1 MAKTLK
7 KRDLFACRMEEQ
19 PLVPEAVT
27 SRFVELPLAVGSP
40 TTSELSD
47 TPGVEES
54 LRQLEERFRLLVSS
68 VKGYAI
74 VVLDPQGR
82 VASWNEGAEGIE
94 GYNAQE
100 IIGQHFSRFFTAE
113 DVSQGKPALEL
124 EEAAKQGRVEC
135 EGWRVRKDGSHF
147 LAHVVTTVLRD
158 EAGRLRGFGK
168 ITRDISERRKSDD
181 LLAKKVEEL
190 KRSNEELQGSNEEM
204 KRSSEELQQ
213 FARIA
218 SRDLQEPLRMV
229 ASYTQLL
236 AQRYKGRLDPDGDE
250 FIGFVADG
258 CSRLKGLLHDLM
270 AYLCTAPQGNNFREI
285 FSESAL
291 KESLKSLR
299 MAMEQSGAVVT
310 HDALPVIRTDE
321 AQLTR
326 VFQHLVGNAIKYR
339 SAEVPQVH
347 VAALKNLSNEWIFS
361 VRDNGMGIAPEYFD
375 RIFVLFQRLHG
386 RNEFTGTGIGLAICK
401 KIVERHGGSIWVES
415 EVGKGSR
422 FSFTLPRTGS
432 DPLRTRSSAATGD
445 GA

>member
-285 FSESAL
+285 SSESAL

-321 AQLTR
+321 VQLTR

-386 RNEFTGTGIGLAICK
+386 RHESEGTGIGLAICK
-401 KIVERHGGSIWVES
+401 KIVERLGGRIWVES
-415 EVGKGSR
+415 QLQKGST
-422 FSFTLPRTGS
+422 FYFALPEKPHEQINSIGT
-432 DPLRTRSSAATGD
+432 D
-445 GA
+445 GT